1 MSPEVKRQLAV
12 ALHYEKGSGAPR
24 VVAKGKGELGA
35 RIIEIARAHDVPIE
49 ENAVLA
55 GALSNVELGDEIP
68 EELYK
73 AVAEVLIFVLG
84 LSGRLR

>member
-12 ALHYEKGSGAPR
+12 AVHYEKGSGAPR
-24 VVAKGKGELGA
+24 VVAKGKGALGA

-84 LSGRLR
+84 LSGRLG